1 MPHAATD
8 KTRHKNIADDPMSML
23 QKHFHVPVHL
33 CVSAGT
39 SAATSP
45 SSVFQFLLL
54 CKIEKTAL
62 FNVIKEKLMINL
74 TFPSA

>member
-1 MPHAATD
+1 MPDAATD

-23 QKHFHVPVHL
+23 QKHFHVPVRL
-33 CVSAGT
+33 CV

-62 FNVIKEKLMINL
+62 FHVIKEKLMINL